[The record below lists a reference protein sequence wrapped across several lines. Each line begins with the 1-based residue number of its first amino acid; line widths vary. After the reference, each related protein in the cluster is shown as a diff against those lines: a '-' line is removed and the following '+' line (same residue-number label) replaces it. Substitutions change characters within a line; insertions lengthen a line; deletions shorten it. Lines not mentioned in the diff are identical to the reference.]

1 MPTIYNLV
9 PEVLW
14 IGLLLLPL
22 VLRAITG
29 LLLLVLAYKTIR
41 YSAVLPRTKLQ
52 WSVALAYGII
62 GTCLVLGLFTQYVS
76 LLGII
81 LTSNILF
88 FGKRFPSLYRDSALF
103 YLLLEGVL
111 FSLIITG
118 AGPLS
123 LDSPL

>member
-29 LLLLVLAYKTIR
+29 ILLLVLGYKTIR

-52 WSVALAYGII
+52 WSIALRYAII
-62 GTCLVLGLFTQYVS
+62 GICLVLGLFTQYVS

-88 FGKRFPSLYRDSALF
+88 FGKRFPSVYRDSTLF

-111 FSLIITG
+111 FALIITG